1 MTRRDQ
7 ILAVYR
13 GQTPGVVPFMLD
25 LSHWFYHRNKM
36 PWDLS
41 HAYEKPE
48 HELIDYHRSKGIG
61 FYLPNLASFFS
72 VQHRPDIQVETLKDE
87 ANGEKRITWRY
98 TTPLGSIER
107 SRVWDEITYSW
118 HIENWGV
125 KTEQDLRILGYAL
138 SDRTFAPAW
147 QKYEDWRNYVG
158 DIGVVYVGVGY
169 SGMGQLLNYWMGIE
183 GAMYAV
189 ADWPATVRAVVDKIN
204 ESNLAL
210 IDGLAGSPVEI
221 ICMGDNFSS
230 DIQPPGFFNEWSRAY
245 YVEAIRRLHAAG
257 KHVAVHID
265 GRLRGALKMIRAA
278 GADCADAVTP
288 KPMGDLAP
296 EECFE
301 EAGANLILS
310 GGVAPNLWLA
320 NRPIAEFKQ
329 AVLKWLDLARR
340 GARIIA
346 NAGDQVPPGADEGRI
361 EMMRDLV
368 EKHGRYK

>member
-1 MTRRDQ
+1 MTIRDQ

-13 GQTPGVVPFMLD
+13 GQTPDVVPCMLD

-41 HAYEKPE
+41 RTYDKPE
-48 HELIDYHRSKGIG
+48 RELIDYHRSKGIG

-72 VQHRPDIQVETLKDE
+72 VKHRPDVQVEILKDQT
-87 ANGEKRITWRY
+87 NGHPRITWRY

-125 KTEQDLRILGYAL
+125 KTEQDLRVLAYAL
-138 SDRTFAPAW
+138 SDRMFVPAW
-147 QKYEDWRNYVG
+147 QKYEDWRNYIG
-158 DIGVVYVGVGY
+158 DIGVVYLVAGY

-183 GAMYAV
+183 GTIYAV
-189 ADWPATVRAVVDKIN
+189 ADWPATVREVVDKIN
-204 ESNLAL
+204 GSNLPL
-210 IDGLAGSPVEI
+210 IDILAASPAEI

-245 YVEAIRRLHAAG
+245 YAEAIRRLHTAG

-265 GRLRGALKMIRAA
+265 GRLRGALKMISAA
-278 GADCADAVTP
+278 GADCADAITP
-288 KPMGDLAP
+288 KPMGDLTP
-296 EECFE
+296 EQCFE
-301 EAGANLILS
+301 ESGENFILS
-310 GGVAPNLWLA
+310 GGVSPDLWLA

-329 AVLKWLDLARR
+329 AVLRWLDLARR

-361 EMMRDLV
+361 ALMRDLV
-368 EKHGRYK
+368 EKHGRL